1 MNGNCRATNTSATLS
16 AFVVWEVKVM
26 YRNCRLSLKS
36 FALGLSVLM
45 LVETAAANAQGLRDG
60 SGYNNNVRTM
70 SQQRGDGSRAPN
82 KGGGPSTP
90 RAPAGGKGG
99 TTPRTPRGS
108 TPSRPGGSTPLRPG
122 GSTPSRPGG
131 STPSRP
137 GGGYVPRTPRG
148 GTPSRPG
155 ATLPRRPGTSAQQGS
170 GRVDPKRPG
179 GSPTRPSGGSTPR
192 IPGGTLPRLPGI
204 VTPRSAP
211 GVGRASDGG
220 RIIVQSVPTRFV
232 GKPTRFNNTYVYR
245 FPSGVYS
252 RLIYTTY
259 PTWIYP
265 WFLTGLAYYPY
276 YVNVFTIGYASWS
289 PYYYYGVLPPYI
301 SNADLV
307 LSVPQRGYLAYA
319 SLYPSTDDYYLTRSV
334 GLPTGV
340 LQQRAIDDICDSW
353 INSNISPLALHTLP
367 NVRIGVYLQ
376 GVYKYSM
383 TSNDYLDIT
392 HDAQRNMTTLS
403 FDLRM
408 ISTPDPGV
416 IVLSGEHRYADS
428 HNVEKTVRVDYA
440 LRLINGSYTIIE
452 VGVSQPDTAANEIR

>member
-1 MNGNCRATNTSATLS
+1 
-16 AFVVWEVKVM
+16 M
-26 YRNCRLSLKS
+26 YRDCQFGLKF

-45 LVETAAANAQGLRDG
+45 LVETGITSAQAQRGGSRLNDNARIQ
-60 SGYNNNVRTM
+60 N
-70 SQQRGDGSRAPN
+70 QQRKDNGRQP
-82 KGGGPSTP
+82 KPGGGSYKP
-90 RAPAGGKGG
+90 RVPAGGKSG
-99 TTPRTPRGS
+99 TAPRS
-108 TPSRPGGSTPLRPG
+108 PSDNRPIRPG
-122 GSTPSRPGG
+122 
-131 STPSRP
+131 
-137 GGGYVPRTPRG
+137 V

-155 ATLPRRPGTSAQQGS
+155 VGTPSRPG
-170 GRVDPKRPG
+170 V
-179 GSPTRPSGGSTPR
+179 
-192 IPGGTLPRLPGI
+192 GTLPRLPGI

-211 GVGRASDGG
+211 GVGRSTDGG
-220 RIIVQSVPTRFV
+220 RIVVQSVPTRFI
-232 GKPTRFNNTYVYR
+232 GRPTRFNNTYVYR
-245 FPSGVYS
+245 FPTGTYS

-265 WFLTGLAYYPY
+265 WFLTGLAFYPY
-276 YVNVFTIGYASWS
+276 YVNVFTIGYTSWS

-301 SNADLV
+301 SNADL
-307 LSVPQRGYLAYA
+307 LLTIPQRGYLAY
-319 SLYPSTDDYYLTRSV
+319 SNLYNNADDYYLTRTV

-376 GVYKYSM
+376 GAYKYSM
-383 TSNDYLDIT
+383 TANDYLDIT

-408 ISTPDPGV
+408 IATPDPGV

-440 LRLINGSYTIIE
+440 LRLMNGNYTIIE
-452 VGVSQPDTAANEIR
+452 VGVSQPDAPTNEIR